1 MGLDRDY
8 YGVGVAIS
16 QNRKLADVAFRLT
29 GGLEADYSEE
39 RRQGGAATA
48 GEKVPGSLTRNE
60 DNIAQAMNAYLLGTF
75 FFSERYTVTAGT
87 RLGEVEFESKD
98 LYVTSMNADGSGKV
112 RYSQVSPVVG
122 VTRHVDPSLNVFVNY
137 GRGFETPTLAEVSY
151 ASSSSG
157 TTPTSTFNRTIRSSK
172 NDQAELGVKWRP
184 GRGQSLSAT
193 VFWVSTENEI
203 VTDQSAFGRTS
214 FKNAP
219 KTKRTGGEISW
230 NREWS
235 TQWRLLIAATV
246 IDATYETTFMSGTSV
261 VGAGK
266 KIPGI
271 PANVVFGEL
280 EWAQARNTRSAVQG
294 WSAGLEA
301 QSVGRRYAND
311 VNTLSADS
319 FETVALRSG
328 YSRTVGAT
336 DLRVFARI
344 DNLLD
349 EKYVGSVIVNNAS
362 PFEPSPERNWI
373 VGVKAVTRF

>member
-1 MGLDRDY
+1 
-8 YGVGVAIS
+8 
-16 QNRKLADVAFRLT
+16 
-29 GGLEADYSEE
+29 
-39 RRQGGAATA
+39 
-48 GEKVPGSLTRNE
+48 
-60 DNIAQAMNAYLLGTF
+60 
-75 FFSERYTVTAGT
+75 
-87 RLGEVEFESKD
+87 
-98 LYVTSMNADGSGKV
+98 
-112 RYSQVSPVVG
+112 
-122 VTRHVDPSLNVFVNY
+122 
-137 GRGFETPTLAEVSY
+137 
-151 ASSSSG
+151 
-157 TTPTSTFNRTIRSSK
+157 
-172 NDQAELGVKWRP
+172 
-184 GRGQSLSAT
+184 
-193 VFWVSTENEI
+193 
-203 VTDQSAFGRTS
+203 
-214 FKNAP
+214 
-219 KTKRTGGEISW
+219 
-230 NREWS
+230 
-235 TQWRLLIAATV
+235 
-246 IDATYETTFMSGTSV
+246 MSGTSV

-349 EKYVGSVIVNNAS
+349 EKYVGSVIVNNTS
-362 PFEPSPERNWI
+362 PFEPSPERNWM